1 MLLRNK
7 GMLLPA
13 GSYISICQMASG
25 FSKTAVN
32 EDLKLL

>member
-1 MLLRNK
+1 MLLRGK
-7 GMLLPA
+7 VLLLLQ
-13 GSYISICQMASG
+13 GGYIAICQMASG